1 MHFYHTLTTSTS
13 FREHVPPKMR
23 TWIVFLLFEFTIEKT
38 LGSFSKIDRI
48 SCDWTSEF
56 LCGDKC
62 VAIKGGKC
70 FCGDDKL
77 SIADAFEVFCCNPK
91 SCQSHL
97 ETPGNDTNLNVYC
110 ENGKV
115 QSMYSHCNDA
125 CKQTSV
131 YGMGT
136 FSCHD
141 ERCYLGTFACRGTRN
156 CEDYSDLAQCTQKI
170 DCEEQTDGVF
180 QSCGDVPG
188 AKYQNYACKHRA
200 SSTFEYFECLNRL
213 DKIET
218 LFQRPI
224 IIAKKKRESV
234 NYNTNLHYDGD
245 FVQCGSRNI
254 SFDQFPYV
262 IGQNLQEPCQLKN
275 GQSVTLEAL
284 YDLLTQFSFE
294 QSIELMKYHSEESQR
309 KLSLQCFE
317 SDQHPFICNPNS
329 TTGQQH
335 LCAYGHQV
343 CDTIANCPDGSDEA
357 FDMCQDYFSE
367 LATIVCDKKDNFHVN
382 ITIKAVACDG
392 ITECADGRDEV
403 GCSEVLPDE
412 DIYIIF
418 SSVFLTIIAITLILW
433 FDTKGSLKLKLPGEM
448 LTDKEF
454 REMHGSI
461 AMQERVSH
469 WQGLAKQKV
478 FNQAFYNLELKR
490 HEFNLSST
498 ICCMKNSLDM
508 KTFSNVMKD
517 KPSKKKKSIPKKI
530 IKFLSKYSGLDL

>member
-1 MHFYHTLTTSTS
+1 MHFYHTSTS
-13 FREHVPPKMR
+13 PICPVPTKMR
-23 TWIVFLLFEFTIEKT
+23 IWIVLLLFEFTLMCYAKIE
-38 LGSFSKIDRI
+38 RI

-70 FCGDDKL
+70 FCGYNEL

-91 SCQSHL
+91 SCI
-97 ETPGNDTNLNVYC
+97 GNNTQVYC

-131 YGMGT
+131 YGMDT
-136 FSCHD
+136 FSCQND
-141 ERCYLGTFACRGTRN
+141 RCYLGTFACRGTQN
-156 CEDYSDLAQCTQKI
+156 CEDYSDLAQCTQKV
-170 DCEEQTDGVF
+170 DCEQQTDGVF
-180 QSCGDVPG
+180 QSCGEVPG

-213 DKIET
+213 DKIDT

-224 IIAKKKRESV
+224 IIAKKHRESV
-234 NYNTNLHYDGD
+234 NYNKNLQYDGNY
-245 FVQCGSRNI
+245 VQCGSRNI
-254 SFDQFPYV
+254 SFDQLPYV

-294 QSIELMKYHSEESQR
+294 QSTELMKYHSEESQR
-309 KLSLQCFE
+309 KLRLQCFE
-317 SDQHPFICNPNS
+317 SDKYPFHCNS
-329 TTGQQH
+329 SQD

-392 ITECADGRDEV
+392 ITECADGRDEI
-403 GCSEVLPDE
+403 GCSAVLPDE
-412 DIYIIF
+412 HIYIIF
-418 SSVFLTIIAITLILW
+418 GSVFLIIIVITLFLW
-433 FDTKGSLKLKLPGEM
+433 FDFKGSLKLKLPGEM
-448 LTDKEF
+448 MTDKEF
-454 REMHGSI
+454 LDLHGSSAI
-461 AMQERVSH
+461 QEKVSH

-490 HEFNLSST
+490 HQFNLNST
-498 ICCMKNSLDM
+498 ICCMKNCLDM
-508 KTFSNVMKD
+508 KTFSNVMHD
-517 KPSKKKKSIPKKI
+517 KPSKRKKSILKTI
-530 IKFLSKYSGLDL
+530 IKFILKYSGFNL